1 MGNSRYSSDE
11 RKAIQDAHEARMAQF
26 EKTEAGTRARREVA
40 EKKQDTPNLE
50 SGVQRPD
57 EETTAQPEPE

>member
-26 EKTEAGTRARREVA
+26 EKTEAGGKARREEA
-40 EKKQDTPNLE
+40 EKKRDTPKVE
-50 SGVQRPD
+50 SGGQRT
-57 EETTAQPEPE
+57 EEEATTQPE